1 MMELRKQQIAKIRNI
16 LLFIVSMMLVLGCKQ
31 GAVSE
36 KPPIHFNPNMDSQE
50 RYDAQAASKFFADG
64 MVNRMPVKG
73 TVALSEGYEDTEFYF
88 GKTEAGEVI
97 KKSPLA
103 FTATVLKRGQ
113 ERFDI
118 YCAPCHG
125 RAGNAKG
132 IVVNRGF
139 LPPPDFHTDKVR
151 NFPDGHIFDVISHG
165 FRNMPSY
172 RHQIPVADRW
182 AIVGYVR
189 ALQRSQNAS
198 AEDVPEEMRAKLTA
212 AK

>member
-1 MMELRKQQIAKIRNI
+1 MMERRKQHIVKIRNAV
-16 LLFIVSMMLVLGCKQ
+16 LLIVSLIIVIGCQQ

-50 RYDAQAASKFFADG
+50 RYDAQAASKFFANG

-73 TVALSEGYEDTEFYF
+73 TVAQSEGYENAEFYF
-88 GKTEAGEVI
+88 GKTEDGAVV
-97 KKSPLA
+97 KHAPVS
-103 FTATVLKRGQ
+103 FTANVLKRGQ

-125 RAGNAKG
+125 RTGNAKG
-132 IVVNRGF
+132 IIVNRGF

-151 NFPDGHIFDVISHG
+151 QFPDGHIFDVISNG

-172 RHQIPVADRW
+172 KHQIPVADRW

-198 AEDVPEEMRAKLTA
+198 AQDVPEEMRAKLA
-212 AK
+212 SDK